1 MQRLASKLLPWRSAE
16 EEQRLREEGLWQKR
30 DGPQKSARPLKDEK
44 RLTRKKKSHITYSD
58 MITAASIFLI
68 PRLLLFYSRRKV
80 DLPIKRTIWLFI
92 PCRLLI
98 CCCCGLYYCCQYYPR
113 PARIRNWR
121 KALGRDQRG
130 STSLTTRESIRLV
143 RWLWSLFYFFNL
155 SRFVE
160 LIKKLGD
167 QVGYWHSERRCHWLL
182 VSFLLRFPSVSSCE
196 TSLDSRRRY
205 CRISV
210 LPYLTSSIRRNLH
223 CRLHFE
229 YLRGSRIDEYG
240 RRWKERFEWRGG
252 MLRSASARS
261 LDKTFVRSLT
271 RKLRFNYLSVGGK
284 VLGPQTKEQRDVR
297 KKRRL
302 RGTRRKRWRR
312 SWKKEFR
319 KRRRVESK
327 EKTLSRHSSFL
338 IVYWLSTIFCSSK
351 GDRKRETVAE
361 EEEHRE
367 NVFLLRWFCRFWY
380 KHRTSSRPIITISF
394 LMDCVFFL
402 KYLLKRRRKWEQVI
416 ERGSTTNNLFM
427 IGWRTRFPIWEIHSL
442 YHHHCVFFL
451 DER

>member
-98 CCCCGLYYCCQYYPR
+98 CCCCCGLYYCCQYYPR

-196 TSLDSRRRY
+196 TSMDSRRRY

-252 MLRSASARS
+252 CYDPLRH
-261 LDKTFVRSLT
+261 V
-271 RKLRFNYLSVGGK
+271 
-284 VLGPQTKEQRDVR
+284 P
-297 KKRRL
+297 
-302 RGTRRKRWRR
+302 
-312 SWKKEFR
+312 
-319 KRRRVESK
+319 
-327 EKTLSRHSSFL
+327 
-338 IVYWLSTIFCSSK
+338 
-351 GDRKRETVAE
+351 
-361 EEEHRE
+361 
-367 NVFLLRWFCRFWY
+367 
-380 KHRTSSRPIITISF
+380 
-394 LMDCVFFL
+394 
-402 KYLLKRRRKWEQVI
+402 
-416 ERGSTTNNLFM
+416 
-427 IGWRTRFPIWEIHSL
+427 
-442 YHHHCVFFL
+442 
-451 DER
+451 